1 MRILFVT
8 ETHRELVKGKEVLKN
23 SIKSALFSRN
33 WPFFRKY
40 SKVKVNFF
48 SLNIVLFLFLRRKLQ
63 WNKFC
68 ILPRTVAVYQVCIL
82 TLCSLHLCQAEYSQR
97 YAETN
102 PLAQSLR
109 HLLSEAHLLL
119 RASLLQTA
127 VRPQKT
133 ENGQD
138 VCVHTDSDK
147 QRERQEL
154 EEALKQNCA
163 QLGDCFSR

>member
-1 MRILFVT
+1 M
-8 ETHRELVKGKEVLKN
+8 
-23 SIKSALFSRN
+23 
-33 WPFFRKY
+33 
-40 SKVKVNFF
+40 
-48 SLNIVLFLFLRRKLQ
+48 
-63 WNKFC
+63 
-68 ILPRTVAVYQVCIL
+68 L
-82 TLCSLHLCQAEYSQR
+82 TLCSLYAHLCQVEYSQR

-102 PLAQSLR
+102 PQAQSLR

-127 VRPQKT
+127 VQPQKT
-133 ENGQD
+133 ESGQD
-138 VCVHTDSDK
+138 VCVHTDTDK